1 MRFGLV
7 YDFRNPEQWQKPWP
21 EVYEDL
27 LQQIAFAEELGFD
40 SIWLTEHHFVADGYT
55 PSPVP
60 LMAAIAAR
68 TRRVAISTDILIL
81 PLYHPVKLAEDIA
94 TIDILSNGRVMLG
107 VGSGYR
113 DEEFAAFGTN
123 RSERAS
129 RMEEGL
135 AILRGCWGSGPFSFA
150 GRHYRLDRV
159 DVRPKPVQQ
168 PHPPLWV
175 AATAA
180 PAARRAARFG
190 ANLLPQADRTG
201 GYDAWVDELRRLG
214 RDPRDYR
221 VGLIKSWF
229 VTDSGR
235 DDPLW
240 QTVRERERYRGST
253 YAPWLAA
260 GYVRP
265 GPGAVPIDQGYLI
278 GSPAE
283 LVRAIDDFRQTL
295 PVTDLIGW
303 GTPPGMDP
311 AAMNPRLERF
321 AREVMPHFRGE

>member
-7 YDFRNPEQWQKPWP
+7 YDFRNPAPWRKPWA
-21 EVYEDL
+21 EVYAGL
-27 LQQIAFAEELGFD
+27 LDQIAFADELGFD
-40 SIWLTEHHFVADGYT
+40 SIWLTEHHFVEDGYT

-68 TRRVAISTDILIL
+68 TKRVEISSDILIL

-94 TIDILSNGRVMLG
+94 TIDLLSNGRAMLG

-113 DEEFAAFGTN
+113 DEEFAAFGTS
-123 RSERAS
+123 RRERAS
-129 RMEEGL
+129 RMEEGVAVL
-135 AILRGCWGSGPFSFA
+135 LGCWGDRPFSFK
-150 GRHYRLDRV
+150 GRHYQLDAINPV
-159 DVRPKPVQQ
+159 PKPLQS
-168 PHPPLWV
+168 PHPPLWM

-190 ANLLPQADRTG
+190 LHLLPQADRMG
-201 GYDAWVDELRRLG
+201 GYEAWLDELSSLG

-221 VGLIKSWF
+221 IGLIKSWF
-229 VTDSGR
+229 LADAGR

-240 QTVRERERYRGST
+240 ATVRERERYRGQT
-253 YAPWLAA
+253 YAPWIAA

-265 GPGAVPIDQGYLI
+265 GPDAVPIDQGYMI
-278 GSPAE
+278 GSPDQ
-283 LVRAIDDFRQTL
+283 VIQQIDALTKDL

-311 AAMNPRLERF
+311 AEFNPRLERF
-321 AREVMPHFRGE
+321 AREVIPHFR